1 MRAPPTTAQG
11 AWSAWRFCRGLLLA
25 VVLFNAGEAL
35 PYTEAQDFFMRGVR
49 AHDEGNYKEAV
60 TLLSEAARR
69 DGREALSSFRYKGLN
84 TEDYLPHF
92 YLGRCYEKLGKT
104 GEALESFRESERQGV
119 IGGRASLSA
128 ILTAS
133 MARLEASL
141 PRPTATPVP
150 TPAVKATLAPP
161 PSPVTEVAAR
171 PTLAAATPSP
181 AAPPREDFVKA
192 AVPAELNDSVSRG
205 IRAFLQAE
213 YEEAVKILSPL
224 APRLPQ
230 ARAFLAYS
238 SAALFLTRGGDE
250 ELLRRARSDY
260 RQSRKY
266 IRAESERTWISPA
279 ILRALTAGETPRR
292 NR

>member
-1 MRAPPTTAQG
+1 MNVRHSLEGG
-11 AWSAWRFCRGLLLA
+11 AWRACRGLLPLFLLFGFQTALA
-25 VVLFNAGEAL
+25 
-35 PYTEAQDFFMRGVR
+35 YTEAQDFFMRGVR
-49 AHDEGNYKEAV
+49 AHDEGNCKEAV

-69 DGREALSSFRYKGLN
+69 DGREALASFKYKGLN

-92 YLGRCYEKLGKT
+92 YLGRCYEKLGRT
-104 GEALESFRESERQGV
+104 AEALESFRESERQGA
-119 IGGRASLSA
+119 IGGRASLGA
-128 ILTAS
+128 ITRAS
-133 MARLEASL
+133 MARLESSL
-141 PRPTATPVP
+141 PRPTATFAP
-150 TPAVKATLAPP
+150 TPEVKATLAPP
-161 PSPVTEVAAR
+161 PTPVTEVAAR
-171 PTLAAATPSP
+171 PPVATAPPTP

-238 SAALFLTRGGDE
+238 SAGLFLTRGGDE
-250 ELLRRARSDY
+250 ELLRRAQSDY

-279 ILRALTAGETPRR
+279 ILRALLVEDSPQR